1 MVVDDIGRC
10 CLHFQIWKEEHF
22 SMKIYNKI
30 EENMDNGLL
39 GGDFRVGGRGPK
51 WEIWLFLIKK

>member
-30 EENMDNGLL
+30 EENMDDGLL
-39 GGDFRVGGRGPK
+39 
-51 WEIWLFLIKK
+51 